1 MLSKKHKLIFLMP
14 AKTGSQSLRE
24 CLLDSSIVFDKIQSR
39 PNIHLTLSELMNEF
53 NLTRDE
59 LSEYKII
66 QVVRDPYERFISAYF
81 HQMRLIPPRVPNIK
95 IRGMDINIFA
105 DHLTKCIFKV
115 NFLNCFYG
123 NTDFIK
129 KNVTAG
135 KNWAGT
141 RALMAQ
147 ADWNDVGATVKHFKL
162 ENLSQNGMDEL
173 SDYIGLYLPEM
184 PHKNQSV
191 KEKTGDLFSNPVL
204 NTVEYIYDID
214 FQLFDYKFRSWI

>member
-1 MLSKKHKLIFLMP
+1 MP

-24 CLLDSSIVFDKIQSR
+24 CLLDSSIVFDKIEAK
-39 PNIHLTLSELMNEF
+39 PKIHLTLSELMNQFGLNKEQ
-53 NLTRDE
+53 

-81 HQMRLIPPRVPNIK
+81 HQMKLLPPRVPNIR
-95 IRGMDINIFA
+95 IRGMDINTFA

-129 KNVTAG
+129 SNVKAG

-147 ADWNDVGATVKHFKL
+147 ADWNDVGATIKHFKL
-162 ENLSQNGMDEL
+162 EDLSDKGMDEL
-173 SDYIGLYLPEM
+173 SDFIGIYLPEM
-184 PHKNQSV
+184 PHKNKSS
-191 KEKTGDLFSNPVL
+191 KEKTSDLYSNPVL
-204 NTVEYIYDID
+204 NSVEYIYDID
-214 FQLFDYKFRSWI
+214 FQLFNYQFRSWI

>member
-1 MLSKKHKLIFLMP
+1 MLSRKQKLIFLMP
-14 AKTGSQSLRE
+14 AKTASQSLRE
-24 CLLDSSIVFDKIQSR
+24 VLLDSSIVFDKIKSS
-39 PNIHLTLSELMNEF
+39 PKIHLTLSEIMREF
-53 NLTRDE
+53 SLTRQE
-59 LSEYKII
+59 LEEYKII

-81 HQMRLIPPRVPNIK
+81 HQMKLLPPKVPNIK
-95 IRGMDINIFA
+95 IRGMDIDTFA

-129 KNVTAG
+129 RNIKEG

-147 ADWNDVGATVKHFKL
+147 ADWNDVGANVKHFKL
-162 ENLSQNGMDEL
+162 ENLSENGLDEL

-184 PHKNQSV
+184 PHKNKSN
-191 KEKTGDLFSNPVL
+191 KEKTADLYSNPVL
-204 NTVEYIYDID
+204 HNVEYIYDID
-214 FQLFDYKFRSWI
+214 FQLFDYSIRQWI